1 MVEDDGEAYDEIDS
15 FLNSLEVSKV
25 LSKAIGDPVTSKATA
40 ATTKSTS
47 SKSASSKVMSESSD
61 GVKTKKKV
69 VSESTTAETP
79 TADMTVSQLKDRC
92 RSIGLPVGGTKAELL
107 SRLTER

>member
-1 MVEDDGEAYDEIDS
+1 MVEDDGEAYGEIDS

-25 LSKAIGDPVTSKATA
+25 LSKAIGDPVTSKAT

-69 VSESTTAETP
+69 VSESTTAEIP

-92 RSIGLPVGGTKAELL
+92 RSKGLPVGGTKAELL